1 MKNAGNGRNADAGM
15 ISKTFFRLTLLFF
28 RAFPLSMP
36 LTAFCII
43 YINYYQ
49 SANQLMIVNV
59 LSVFDG
65 EAVRRAMEWYDGRL
79 PESAVRLPEIPY
91 LCYQ

>member
-1 MKNAGNGRNADAGM
+1 MWPWEAREAC
-15 ISKTFFRLTLLFF
+15 R
-28 RAFPLSMP
+28 P
-36 LTAFCII
+36 CIDD
-43 YINYYQ
+43 YMEKARPF
-49 SANQLMIVNV
+49 SA
-59 LSVFDG
+59 SYS

>member
-15 ISKTFFRLTLLFF
+15 ISKTFFRLLPIQFLLNLKADGEAREACRPCVDDYMEKARPF
-28 RAFPLSMP
+28 
-36 LTAFCII
+36 
-43 YINYYQ
+43 
-49 SANQLMIVNV
+49 SA
-59 LSVFDG
+59 SYS